1 MKWYIPTA
9 HGDIEL
15 TSLGVG
21 KTRLRAF
28 HLTPTEEAAMK
39 VLRHH
44 ALGRVRPWATEQA
57 FLPLDT
63 STYRDS
69 DEGVTVE
76 LAAGLHEVS
85 AVLSRPLK
93 PARKLLHAVRF
104 TDGAIEE
111 VWGTPEERAQAQ
123 AEATEAPEEGA
134 LRTIEEVV
142 KEDAPAEQVHAS
154 KAYREAPPTETVPTA
169 PTAKKP
175 APEQARPESPSEG
188 SQGLRGAPK
197 ARDPGA
203 ARKEKKAKAGVTVAA
218 PTIGCP
224 MPDFARAEVR
234 ATRVLEAFLDPEQ
247 LEDYRAEG
255 RFMVVGADTGHRYL
269 LAHREQPHLLAQM
282 GGRQVFDLDA
292 GFPICVHDWTV
303 PAAEE
308 LLTLKLMLTL
318 PGNERYVRS
327 LTEAYL

>member
-28 HLTPTEEAAMK
+28 HLTPTEEAAMRA
-39 VLRHH
+39 LREH
-44 ALGRVRPWATEQA
+44 ALGKGRPWATEQA

-123 AEATEAPEEGA
+123 AEAQAVEAAPDGGA

-142 KEDAPAEQVHAS
+142 ATGEVHAS
-154 KAYREAPPTETVPTA
+154 KTYRETPPTET
-169 PTAKKP
+169 KKP
-175 APEQARPESPSEG
+175 APEQARSEGPSEG

-203 ARKEKKAKAGVTVAA
+203 AREKKPKEGVTVAA

-247 LEDYRAEG
+247 LEDYCAEG

>member
-21 KTRLRAF
+21 QTRLRAF
-28 HLTPTEEAAMK
+28 HLTPTEEAAMR
-39 VLRHH
+39 VLREH
-44 ALGRVRPWATEQA
+44 ALGRKRPWATREA
-57 FLPLDT
+57 FLALDH
-63 STYRDS
+63 STYRDG
-69 DEGVTVE
+69 DDGVTVE

-93 PARKLLHAVRF
+93 PTRKLLHAVRF

-111 VWGTPEERAQAQ
+111 VWGTPEERAQAE
-123 AEATEAPEEGA
+123 AEASDGA
-134 LRTIEEVV
+134 MRTIEEVV
-142 KEDAPAEQVHAS
+142 KEETIEKEEKEEAKPEAVHAS
-154 KAYREAPPTETVPTA
+154 KAYREPPPEK
-169 PTAKKP
+169 AKP
-175 APEQARPESPSEG
+175 
-188 SQGLRGAPK
+188 
-197 ARDPGA
+197 
-203 ARKEKKAKAGVTVAA
+203 EKKKKGIVKRIVEGVSVAA

-224 MPDFARAEVR
+224 MPDFERAAIR

-255 RFMVVGADTGHRYL
+255 RFMVLGADTGHRYL
-269 LAHREQPHLLAQM
+269 LAHREQPHLLARM

-292 GFPICVHDWTV
+292 NIPICVHDWTV

>member
-93 PARKLLHAVRF
+93 PTRKLLHAVRF

-142 KEDAPAEQVHAS
+142 KEDASAEQVHAS
-154 KAYREAPPTETVPTA
+154 RAYREAEGKKPEPKKFESKKPEEKKL
-169 PTAKKP
+169 AKKP
-175 APEQARPESPSEG
+175 
-188 SQGLRGAPK
+188 
-197 ARDPGA
+197 
-203 ARKEKKAKAGVTVAA
+203 KEGVTVAA

-224 MPDFARAEVR
+224 MPEFARAEVR

>member
-1 MKWYIPTA
+1 MKWYIPTS

-28 HLTPTEEAAMK
+28 HLTPTEEAAMR
-39 VLRHH
+39 VLREH
-44 ALGRVRPWATEQA
+44 ALGKRRPWATEEA

-63 STYRDS
+63 STYRDG
-69 DEGVTVE
+69 DAGVTVE

-93 PARKLLHAVRF
+93 PTRKLLHAVRF
-104 TDGAIEE
+104 TNGAIEE
-111 VWGTPEERAQAQ
+111 VWGTPEERAKAQ
-123 AEATEAPEEGA
+123 AETQGVSEAAPEGGAQSGA

-142 KEDAPAEQVHAS
+142 KEHEPSPAVVEDR
-154 KAYREAPPTETVPTA
+154 AYREAEE
-169 PTAKKP
+169 KKP
-175 APEQARPESPSEG
+175 EQKKPEEKKPEEKKPEQT
-188 SQGLRGAPK
+188 
-197 ARDPGA
+197 
-203 ARKEKKAKAGVTVAA
+203 KKPKAGVTVAA

-224 MPDFARAEVR
+224 MPEFARAEVR

-282 GGRQVFDLDA
+282 GGRQVFDVDA

-327 LTEAYL
+327 LSEAYL

>member
-28 HLTPTEEAAMK
+28 HLTPTEEAAMR
-39 VLRHH
+39 VLREH
-44 ALGRVRPWATEQA
+44 ALGKKLPWATAQA

-63 STYRDS
+63 STYRDG

-123 AEATEAPEEGA
+123 AESQAAEAAPDDGA

-142 KEDAPAEQVHAS
+142 STAHAS
-154 KAYREAPPTETVPTA
+154 QAYREVPPTETVPTV
-169 PTAKKP
+169 PTVTVAAAKKP
-175 APEQARPESPSEG
+175 EPEPKKPEQKKLAKK
-188 SQGLRGAPK
+188 PK
-197 ARDPGA
+197 
-203 ARKEKKAKAGVTVAA
+203 EGVTVAA

-224 MPDFARAEVR
+224 TPEFARAEVR

-255 RFMVVGADTGHRYL
+255 RFMVLGADTGHRYL